1 MDLLRQ
7 TTPRLLPLAWLA
19 SSSRRGAAGDT
30 KTNRLTGC
38 SDAVAIRTKKLQST
52 GEKTG
57 SGERSLGSEDYT
69 DKMGIKVTSS
79 DDDEKMD
86 NDTGKI
92 HLKRELGLTSA
103 VSMIAGTMIGSGIF
117 MSPQWV
123 LYYMGSPGASLCIWA
138 ACGLLAML
146 GSLCYAELGTVI
158 KESGGEYIYILR
170 NVGSLPAFLLAYT
183 SIILL
188 KPAGI
193 AGVTLSFAEYVVAAF
208 FPDCPSPEVAIK
220 CTAAACVL
228 VLGIINCLNVRL
240 SMSVMVLFT
249 AAKVMVLVVIIVGGI
264 VLLAQGNTQV
274 LQNSFEN
281 TAVGFGPVG
290 VAFYQGLWSYD
301 GWSSLNN
308 ITEELKKPEVNLP
321 RALLI
326 AIPLV
331 TCIYLLA
338 NVSYFAAMTPRELL
352 TSDAV
357 AISWGW
363 KVLGTWTWIITL
375 GVAFSTFG
383 CANGGLFT
391 AGRVCYVAAREGH
404 LPDTLS
410 MVHVRY
416 LTPSPALI
424 FTCII
429 SILLIIPGDFS
440 SIVNYSGFTT
450 WLFYGLTIFGLI
462 WMKIKKPD
470 IPRPYKV
477 PIIIPVIVL
486 IASIYLVLAPVIDS
500 PQMEYLYVTLFIL
513 SGVFLYIPVIHYK
526 WSPGWFRSVT
536 LHLQLLL
543 QVAPA
548 DKND

>member
-1 MDLLRQ
+1 M
-7 TTPRLLPLAWLA
+7 RLQAPGIIRENNGAIQSGNEH
-19 SSSRRGAAGDT
+19 SSSLFH
-30 KTNRLTGC
+30 KC
-38 SDAVAIRTKKLQST
+38 LQ
-52 GEKTG
+52 
-57 SGERSLGSEDYT
+57 EDLIY
-69 DKMGIKVTSS
+69 KIGIKDTSS
-79 DDDEKMD
+79 MSADEKMD
-86 NDTGKI
+86 NEDNDAGKI

-183 SIILL
+183 SVTVVR
-188 KPAGI
+188 PASI
-193 AGVTLSFAEYVVAAF
+193 AAVSISFAEYVVTAF
-208 FPDCPSPEVAIK
+208 FPDCPSPEVVIK
-220 CTAAACVL
+220 FTAAACVL

-240 SMSVMVLFT
+240 SMSVMNLFT
-249 AAKVMVLVVIIVGGI
+249 AAKLIVLVVIIVGGI

-274 LQNSFEN
+274 LQNGFEN

-301 GWSSLNN
+301 GWNNLNY
-308 ITEELKKPEVNLP
+308 ITEELKNPEVNLP
-321 RALLI
+321 RALMI

-338 NVSYFAAMTPRELL
+338 NVSYFAAMTPQELL

-357 AISWGW
+357 AISWGF

-375 GVAFSTFG
+375 GVALSTFG
-383 CANGGLFT
+383 AANGSLFSG
-391 AGRVCYVAAREGH
+391 GRVCYVAAREGH
-404 LPDTLS
+404 LPDALS
-410 MVHVRY
+410 MIHVKR
-416 LTPSPALI
+416 LTPSPALL

-429 SILLIIPGDFS
+429 AVIMIIPGDFS
-440 SIVNYSGFTT
+440 SIVNYLSFTI
-450 WLFYGLTIFGLI
+450 WVFYGLTIFGLI
-462 WMKIKKPD
+462 CMKIKKPD

-486 IASIYLVLAPVIDS
+486 IASVYLVLAPVIDT
-500 PQMEYLYVTLFIL
+500 PRMEYLYVALFFL
-513 SGVFLYIPVIHYK
+513 SGVIVYIPVIHYK
-526 WSPGWFRSVT
+526 WSPGWFHSIT